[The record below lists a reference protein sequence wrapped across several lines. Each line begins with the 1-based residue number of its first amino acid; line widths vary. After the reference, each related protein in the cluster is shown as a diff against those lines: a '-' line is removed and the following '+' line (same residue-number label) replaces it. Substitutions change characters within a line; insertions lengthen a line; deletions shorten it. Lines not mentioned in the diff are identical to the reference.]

1 MSRAPRGAGPESC
14 GTPCARSFFNSCES
28 LPRRHSDAKS
38 VVVTL
43 PRWLTEGASQ
53 FSDDGPGVKRRGF
66 SLGQTNSGPSGAH
79 WGRLTTNG
87 PLGLNGAKRLSLNHC
102 CAVKPGTPLAARLSG
117 GSHFSIARVALFA
130 RKIADFIIL
139 VGGYAAAVKFT
150 DFGLSSGIG
159 GTSFVKITL
168 SSLRVFPLRLE
179 ACSQQ
184 RDVLLH
190 RMSSL
195 LILSCWKRLLISS
208 SA

>member
-14 GTPCARSFFNSCES
+14 GTPCARSFFNSCGS

-79 WGRLTTNG
+79 WGRLTANG

-102 CAVKPGTPLAARLSG
+102 CVVKPGTPLAARLSERLSQG
-117 GSHFSIARVALFA
+117 RLLPHGSARESLLYSQSRSSPLEFSRGLIELLPV
-130 RKIADFIIL
+130 IADT
-139 VGGYAAAVKFT
+139 A
-150 DFGLSSGIG
+150 D
-159 GTSFVKITL
+159 
-168 SSLRVFPLRLE
+168 
-179 ACSQQ
+179 
-184 RDVLLH
+184 
-190 RMSSL
+190 
-195 LILSCWKRLLISS
+195 
-208 SA
+208 